1 MRNYLAISTDQ
12 DSTGSIKSFCTLFT
26 LADRFLALATFA
38 PKTGINS
45 RMALLISQEKF
56 EL

>member
-45 RMALLISQEKF
+45 RMALLISPRKV
-56 EL
+56 